1 MRHITRCF
9 GPVVAND
16 DVSLDLVPGKVHA
29 LVGENG
35 AGKTT
40 LMRVLYGLL
49 TPDAGTI
56 AVNGRRVE
64 IRSPADAMRHGLG
77 MVHQHFMLVET
88 LTVAEN
94 VTLGRE
100 PSGRFGA
107 LLGHEAER
115 EVANLASRYRMPV
128 DPKARADTLSVGQQQ
143 RVEILKALHR
153 GARVLILDEP
163 TAVLTPQEVDDLFA
177 VLRALRDQGD
187 TVVIITHKLA
197 EVQAIADHVTVM
209 RAGRV
214 VGDGPVREFPSERIA
229 ELMVGR
235 RPAPPL
241 RRSPR
246 SPGEPV
252 LEARGLE
259 VRDARG
265 LHAVRGLDL
274 VVRAGEIVGLA
285 GVEGNGQHEL
295 VECLAGL
302 RAPASGTIRIGGR
315 QVSGRSPREHTAA
328 GLAHVPSDRLRRG
341 LVPDM
346 TLAENLVLGR
356 LDDPGLQSG
365 PLGVLLE
372 PRTLA
377 RRARP
382 LLEAFDV
389 RPPDPAVRASRLSG
403 GNQQKL
409 IAARELTRGA
419 RAILAA
425 HPTRGVDL
433 GAVEFIHSRLLAE
446 RDAGHAVL
454 LVSSELTEILA
465 LADRVLVIYEG
476 RLILE
481 TTPEHAD
488 ERSLGLA
495 MAGRAG
501 DGG

>member
-1 MRHITRCF
+1 MAPTISLRHVSRRF
-9 GPVVAND
+9 GPVLAND
-16 DVSLDLVPGKVHA
+16 DVSLELRPGTVHA

-49 TPDAGTI
+49 APDAGTI
-56 AVNGRRVE
+56 RVDGREVQ
-64 IRSPADAMRHGLG
+64 IRSPADAMRLGLG
-77 MVHQHFMLVET
+77 MVHQHFMLVDP

-100 PSGRFGA
+100 PRGGFGA
-107 LLGHEAER
+107 LRRHEAER
-115 EVANLASRYRMPV
+115 EVAILAARYRMPV
-128 DPKARADTLSVGQQQ
+128 DPRARADALSVGPQQ

-177 VLRALRDQGD
+177 VLRTLRDQGD

-197 EVQAIADHVTVM
+197 EVQAVADHVTVM

-214 VGDGPVREFPSERIA
+214 VGDGPVREMPSERIA

-235 RPAPPL
+235 RPAPRLERAPVA
-241 RRSPR
+241 
-246 SPGEPV
+246 PGETL
-252 LEARGLE
+252 LEARALE

-265 LHAVRGLDL
+265 LPAVRGVDL
-274 VVRAGEIVGLA
+274 AVRGGEIVGLA

-295 VECLAGL
+295 VECFAGL
-302 RAPASGTIRIGGR
+302 RPPSSGTIRIAGR
-315 QVSGRSPREHTAA
+315 AVSGRSPREHTGA
-328 GLAHVPSDRLRRG
+328 GLAHVPSDRLQRG
-341 LVPDM
+341 LVADM

-356 LDDPGLQSG
+356 LDDPGLPRG
-365 PLGVLLE
+365 LLT
-372 PRTLA
+372 PRALA
-377 RRARP
+377 EHARP
-382 LLEAFDV
+382 RLAEYDV
-389 RPPDPAVRASRLSG
+389 RPPDPDARAGQLSG

-409 IAARELTRGA
+409 VAARELTRGA

-446 RDAGHAVL
+446 RAQGHAVL

-465 LADRVLVIYEG
+465 LSDRVLVIYEG
-476 RLILE
+476 RIVLE
-481 TTPEHAD
+481 TTPDQAD

-495 MAGRAG
+495 MAGQA
-501 DGG
+501 